1 MRTEDVVAWRE
12 ALVRLSDQHFF
23 DLMRTYLGSIKTP
36 FNKQRLIE
44 ELSALVRRTDTK
56 ERIVASLDALDLL
69 ILTAVRTLPDPTR
82 DKLIQLFS
90 GTHPFPELYER
101 VLNLEE
107 RLLLYR
113 GPDSEGRRYAIN
125 PLLADAIDQYIEPSL
140 LYPGEEAG
148 AAVRAAPAVDD
159 LALAGIYSFFLHRA
173 EGVRND
179 GSFKKKTV
187 DALTQSFPRLA
198 ADAEAIPVLLRSLE
212 SLGLLTTQ
220 GGRVAPDH
228 ARWESFARS
237 SVVERMAYLVA
248 ASGGRLPRD
257 VLQARAQAVLD
268 LLGLLDPMKAY
279 RPEIL
284 ARLSFLVDEAA
295 SPKGAGRPHGR
306 FAAIL
311 RERAAQSATQRSAP
325 GTAPGAGGT
334 AEQNG
339 DDAESAVARGPR
351 VDIVRAACLFGALVP
366 ADRLWRRND
375 LSSGAAPGGF
385 LVEATFAVTVLPGI
399 PLAELLPLAR
409 ALSLVDVQLA
419 ARYELSRAS
428 ASRAFDRGMDAD
440 ALVALLERAS
450 GKPLPQGVSFSL
462 HEWHRSYAAV
472 TLYRGFVLQAEG
484 SRRVAIERS
493 EHLAPR
499 IRKVLAPGLYLVSA
513 ESEEDLRDALSRS
526 GVDCSLYQDGDAG
539 SEASI
544 SLPPLRAP
552 EEEARQAKSG
562 RFSVNP
568 EAAERIRAALV
579 AALDAADMSDEAR
592 EALRSRVDRRVAIL
606 PTQLDPLSVR
616 PEKLE
621 ARGMDFLGKVRIAE
635 YAVLTASLLEIVL
648 DEKEGQRRVLGRPV
662 STDKRSG
669 DATVKLVVEPDQ
681 RVEEVSLGRATLV
694 RRIRGSIFAEGG
706 PGS

>member
-366 ADRLWRRND
+366 ADGLWRRND
-375 LSSGAAPGGF
+375 LAPSPTPGGF

-399 PLAELLPLAR
+399 PLADLLPLAR

-440 ALVALLERAS
+440 ALVALLERATR
-450 GKPLPQGVSFSL
+450 KPLPQGVSFSI

-472 TLYRGFVLQAEG
+472 TLYRGFILQAEG

-513 ESEEDLRDALSRS
+513 ESEEDLREALSRS
-526 GVDCSLYQDGDAG
+526 GVDCSLYQDGVVG
-539 SEASI
+539 SESSI
-544 SLPPLRAP
+544 SLPTLRAP
-552 EEEARQAKSG
+552 EEGARQAKPG
-562 RFSVNP
+562 RFPVDP
-568 EAAERIRAALV
+568 EAAERIRAGLV
-579 AALDAADMSDEAR
+579 AALDAADMPDEAR

-681 RVEEVSLGRATLV
+681 RVEEISLGRATLV

>member
-1 MRTEDVVAWRE
+1 MRPEDVVAWRE

-44 ELSALVRRTDTK
+44 ELSALVRRPDTK

-69 ILTAVRTLPDPTR
+69 ILAAVRSLPDPTR
-82 DKLIQLFS
+82 EKLIQLFS

-140 LYPGEEAG
+140 LYPGEDAG
-148 AAVRAAPAVDD
+148 PAIRATPAVDD
-159 LALAGIYSFFLHRA
+159 LALAGLYSFFLHRA

-187 DALTQSFPRLA
+187 DALAQSFPRLA

-212 SLGLLTTQ
+212 ALGLLSTQ

-237 SVVERMAYLVA
+237 SAVERMAFLVA

-257 VLQARAQAVLD
+257 ILQARAQAVLD
-268 LLGLLDPMKAY
+268 LLGFLDPTKAY

-284 ARLSFLVDEAA
+284 ARLSFLVDESA
-295 SPKGAGRPHGR
+295 SPKGASRPHGR

-311 RERAAQSATQRSAP
+311 RERAAQGAAQRAP
-325 GTAPGAGGT
+325 LGSPDASGQSGADG
-334 AEQNG
+334 
-339 DDAESAVARGPR
+339 AESAVARGPR

-366 ADRLWRRND
+366 ADGLWRRND
-375 LSSGAAPGGF
+375 LAPSPTPGGF

-399 PLAELLPLAR
+399 PLADLLPLAR

-419 ARYELSRAS
+419 ARYELSRVS

-440 ALVALLERAS
+440 ALVALLERATR
-450 GKPLPQGVSFSL
+450 KPLPQGVSFSI

-472 TLYRGFVLQAEG
+472 TLYRGFILQAEG

-513 ESEEDLRDALSRS
+513 ESEEDLREALSRS
-526 GVDCSLYQDGDAG
+526 GVDCSLYQDGVVG
-539 SEASI
+539 SESSI
-544 SLPPLRAP
+544 SLPTLRAP
-552 EEEARQAKSG
+552 EEGARQAKPG
-562 RFSVNP
+562 RFPVDP
-568 EAAERIRAALV
+568 EAAERIRAGLV
-579 AALDAADMSDEAR
+579 AALDAADMPDEAR

-681 RVEEVSLGRATLV
+681 RVEEISLGRATLV